1 MLNNISYY
9 MIFGRPLI
17 VYVGLL
23 TLACLLTTA
32 TLGALVLKG
41 KIQFKYHKA
50 MAITTICIALSHGTL
65 AFLVYL

>member
-17 VYVGLL
+17 VYIGLL
-23 TLACLLTTA
+23 TLSCLLTTA

-65 AFLVYL
+65 AFLAYL